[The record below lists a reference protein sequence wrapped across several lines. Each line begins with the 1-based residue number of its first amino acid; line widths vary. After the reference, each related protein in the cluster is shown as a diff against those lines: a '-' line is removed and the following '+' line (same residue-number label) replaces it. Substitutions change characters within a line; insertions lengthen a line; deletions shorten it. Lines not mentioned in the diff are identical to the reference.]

1 MAFDRVFSWFYSSSA
16 TARTLTVGIALVI
29 MILATIGIGSGHIKT
44 SYADITWS
52 KFPVN
57 IGGQDY
63 QLNYTLSANATLN
76 SVIVD
81 EPGKTLVF
89 MIDAHKDGQLVV
101 ELPRKII
108 DSSEDKIDRPYYAS
122 ITTAG
127 SDEGEEAKPAT
138 ELYGSSNDVRILMLN
153 FSKDTT
159 MIRIIGTYL
168 SPEFGDLMTGIML
181 TAFAILIV
189 ATSIRMSQRTLFK

>member
-16 TARTLTVGIALVI
+16 TARTLTIGIALAI
-29 MILATIGIGSGHIKT
+29 MILATIGNDYIKT

-57 IGGQDY
+57 IGGQNY

-122 ITTAG
+122 ITRAG

-168 SPEFGDLMTGIML
+168 SPEFGDLITGIML
-181 TAFAILIV
+181 TAFAISIA